1 MELHIS
7 SSMLQLYFTFNLF
20 FRNKL
25 VWLGVKANKTLWPSC
40 SFLFFTY
47 FSNMA
52 QVWYAVCYNHVAL
65 TPHPKGFMLASYTH
79 QTLCMAARLTWR
91 LPASLPL
98 MLYHLLSSLFMTS
111 PDSSSPENSCVIC
124 CLSVPRNLCK
134 EAGKEK
140 LVCPCNSLG
149 IWPYPCT
156 CELSPSSSF
165 PLHSWDHKSSC

>member
-52 QVWYAVCYNHVAL
+52 QV
-65 TPHPKGFMLASYTH
+65 
-79 QTLCMAARLTWR
+79 
-91 LPASLPL
+91 
-98 MLYHLLSSLFMTS
+98 
-111 PDSSSPENSCVIC
+111 
-124 CLSVPRNLCK
+124 
-134 EAGKEK
+134 
-140 LVCPCNSLG
+140 
-149 IWPYPCT
+149 
-156 CELSPSSSF
+156 
-165 PLHSWDHKSSC
+165 